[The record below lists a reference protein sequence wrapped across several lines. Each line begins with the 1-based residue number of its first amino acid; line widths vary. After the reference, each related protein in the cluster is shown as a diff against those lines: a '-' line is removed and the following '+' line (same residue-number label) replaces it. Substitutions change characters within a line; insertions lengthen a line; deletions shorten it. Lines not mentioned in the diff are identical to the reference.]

1 MKQGSILS
9 PQMFN
14 KFINDLLIKLKSM
27 STGVRIYDFHLNM
40 FAYADDLNL
49 VSTTAAGLQ
58 SLMNI
63 CRQYAHTWKM
73 KFNQTKTN
81 IVCIGKQPHTTSTDK
96 TLKKKKIRK
105 RVSKGEWTRME
116 SAWMNEEIR
125 VN

>member
-14 KFINDLLIKLKSM
+14 KFINDLLTKLKSM
-27 STGVRIYDFHLNM
+27 DTGVRIYDFHLNM

-49 VSTTAAGLQ
+49 VSTTATRLQ

-63 CRQYAHTWKM
+63 CHQFAQSWTM

-81 IVCIGKQPHTTSTDK
+81 IFCMIHG
-96 TLKKKKIRK
+96 
-105 RVSKGEWTRME
+105 
-116 SAWMNEEIR
+116 A
-125 VN
+125 